1 MEWLK
6 NNPLVVITDPDY
18 WDCNCY
24 ENYIHK
30 KSVTLSCP
38 VCKMTEDENNH
49 LFLTGT
55 CGDRNTQ
62 ILMGRHARGERL
74 DKPTFFV

>member
-24 ENYIHK
+24 EKYIHK

-38 VCKMTEDENNH
+38 ICKMTEDECSDSRPDEIK
-49 LFLTGT
+49 LFYK
-55 CGDRNTQ
+55 DYKRQ
-62 ILMGRHARGERL
+62 S
-74 DKPTFFV
+74 

>member
-24 ENYIHK
+24 KNYIHK
-30 KSVTLSCP
+30 KSVTLTCP
-38 VCKMTEDENNH
+38 VCKMTEHECSDSRPNEIKLH
-49 LFLTGT
+49 YK
-55 CGDRNTQ
+55 DYK
-62 ILMGRHARGERL
+62 E
-74 DKPTFFV
+74 KS